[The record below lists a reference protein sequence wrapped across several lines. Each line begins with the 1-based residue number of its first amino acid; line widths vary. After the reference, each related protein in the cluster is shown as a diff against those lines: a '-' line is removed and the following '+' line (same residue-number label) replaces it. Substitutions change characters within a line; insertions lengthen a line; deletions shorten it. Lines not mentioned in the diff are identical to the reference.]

1 MNKIN
6 LRNLLLSIVAC
17 LSAGLVG
24 SLFTFPSIPTW
35 YAGLTK
41 PSFSPPNWLFG
52 PVWTTLYILMAIA
65 MYLVWQK
72 GLKKKNIRQAIHLFL
87 IHLTVN
93 AGWSIVFFGLH
104 SILGG
109 MVMII
114 ILWGMIFTLIREFY
128 RIDTRAS
135 YLLVPYIVWV
145 SFAGILNF
153 SILLLNQ

>member
-1 MNKIN
+1 
-6 LRNLLLSIVAC
+6 
-17 LSAGLVG
+17 
-24 SLFTFPSIPTW
+24 
-35 YAGLTK
+35 
-41 PSFSPPNWLFG
+41 
-52 PVWTTLYILMAIA
+52 MAIA

-72 GLKKKNIRQAIHLFL
+72 GLKKKNIRQVIHLFL

>member
-1 MNKIN
+1 
-6 LRNLLLSIVAC
+6 
-17 LSAGLVG
+17 
-24 SLFTFPSIPTW
+24 
-35 YAGLTK
+35 
-41 PSFSPPNWLFG
+41 
-52 PVWTTLYILMAIA
+52 